1 MSQFITIKKALEK
14 IGSDSISELKHK
26 IQKGVFTLVFPYEGN
41 VCSNEM
47 IESLHNAENDDPNP
61 MIGFMNGDIS
71 FFPEDRGKGHFCF
84 YCSGWFEC
92 EDLNIL
98 TEGQSYQL
106 TANVIEVCNSN
117 APLKKGDKVIFT
129 DEITAPDDEYGWF
142 PSYEKA
148 QDFRLTIHKGELL
161 CSVNQIQTDSLKNKG
176 AIDCN
181 TKKNEYKEG
190 QGDSLL
196 ILGAVMSTIKSVA
209 KPNYTDDKLIEAIL
223 ENYKN
228 IYGISES
235 TLRKKFSE
243 SKRYLKQ
250 RFE

>member
-14 IGSDSISELKHK
+14 IDSDSISELKRK

-61 MIGFMNGDIS
+61 MMGFMNGDIS

-148 QDFRLTIHKGELL
+148 QDFRLTIHKSELL
-161 CSVNQIQTDSLKNKG
+161 CSINQIQTDSLKTKF
-176 AIDCN
+176 AIDCS
-181 TKKNEYKEG
+181 TIKKEHNEG

-196 ILGAVMSTIKSVA
+196 ILGAVMDCIKSVA
-209 KPNYTDDKLIEAIL
+209 KQNYTNTMFIDAIL
-223 ENYKN
+223 KKYGH
-228 IYGISES
+228 ISGISQS
-235 TLRKKFSE
+235 TLEKKFSE
-243 SKRYLKQ
+243 SKKYLKQ
-250 RFE
+250 RLE